1 MHCRGIAP
9 HAAAGGEAEQALRI
23 DAGIPSQPGERIWEG
38 AGGFQ
43 LDGSICP
50 LKFRPENGPAVVIGQ
65 LLDVRQAPALK
76 AGGQGTRYTCRGLG
90 VLPVPRQLAVV
101 YREGLTEA

>member
-1 MHCRGIAP
+1 MQGYRP
-9 HAAAGGEAEQALRI
+9 HSGKEYVKVRADCG
-23 DAGIPSQPGERIWEG
+23 
-38 AGGFQ
+38 
-43 LDGSICP
+43 LDGSIRP
-50 LKFRPENGPAVVIGQ
+50 LKFRPENGPAVVIGP

-76 AGGQGTRYTCRGLG
+76 AGAQGTRYTCRGLG

>member
-9 HAAAGGEAEQALRI
+9 RAAAGGEAEQALRI

-43 LDGSICP
+43 LDGSIRP
-50 LKFRPENGPAVVIGQ
+50 LKFRPENGPAVVIGP

-76 AGGQGTRYTCRGLG
+76 AGARSRATPAGGWVCCLFHDSS
-90 VLPVPRQLAVV
+90 LWF
-101 YREGLTEA
+101 TEKD